1 VELCSSLRATVPVSS
16 KRRRPFRDGDRVHQ
30 KLQLVEKPVREQ
42 PAHGRGGA
50 RHADVAVDRVLHR
63 LHPRHMVIDDG
74 CRVVPQLAV
83 GSLVGLPFLFDHV
96 TAPATSR

>member
-1 VELCSSLRATVPVSS
+1 MRATVPGVLEEAQAL
-16 KRRRPFRDGDRVHQ
+16 RDGDRVHQ
-30 KLQLVEKPVREQ
+30 KLQLVEKPLREQ

-63 LHPRHMVIDDG
+63 LHPRHVVIDDG

-83 GSLVGLPFLFDHV
+83 GSLVGLPFLVDHV
-96 TAPATSR
+96 TAPATTR